1 MENTPPSAY
10 RVKGGFTNAGILP
23 RPFRHG
29 GLVHYMGASAGGQSI
44 NGGEGPNF
52 DRLYDKL
59 KVLSL
64 LLTLLW

>member
-1 MENTPPSAY
+1 MLIGLREGSPTP
-10 RVKGGFTNAGILP
+10 GFCPDRLDMGDLSTIW
-23 RPFRHG
+23 
-29 GLVHYMGASAGGQSI
+29 GASAGGQSI